1 MQVFT
6 HIIKLH
12 WIFKSIVYV
21 CKKISRFVLFF
32 SESSFLPFAALWRC
46 TGIERC
52 PSALPLS
59 SAGIPPTFSLAI
71 PWLFRW
77 EFWRR
82 GSHFPRTAQ
91 KSSSRLFWS
100 FFQFFDFPS
109 WVSSSKCE
117 VDGVQLSIMRE
128 NRHKGLID
136 VTFAQ
141 NWPVCATKYRNN

>member
-77 EFWRR
+77 EVL
-82 GSHFPRTAQ
+82 TAWVTLSTYCA
-91 KSSSRLFWS
+91 KIFEPTILK